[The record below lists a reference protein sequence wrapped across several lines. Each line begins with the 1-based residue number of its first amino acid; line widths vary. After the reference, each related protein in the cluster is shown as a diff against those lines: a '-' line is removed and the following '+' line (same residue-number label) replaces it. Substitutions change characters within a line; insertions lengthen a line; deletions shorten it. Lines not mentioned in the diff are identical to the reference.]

1 MKTVF
6 EFEEQDPQH
15 AFEGHQHHNSE
26 RKNLFKL
33 FTAAFSFFVA
43 GVNDGSLGAL
53 IPHVIRDYK
62 ITTAVVSAVYA
73 ANFVGWLAAALSCTP
88 LRVWIGKRSSDA
100 TSSRGWVMLLGC
112 GLQVLGNGVRCGARG
127 RNGNGIGFA
136 GFVVSFGLTSWGQG
150 LLDTEANGYVASLK
164 TGGGEGGEQK
174 EKLNRWLGGIHAAYM
189 AGCLVAP
196 FAASGIAE
204 VGKTKWYLF
213 YFVPL
218 GLGIVNLVMV
228 AVAFWEDIA
237 GVRFGFSARRGLA
250 QEARIGSGG
259 ADAATQ
265 EDKKSASALLKETLT
280 TPSVWLLSLFFF
292 FYLGTAVTAGGWVVE
307 YLVDV
312 RNGQLPQMGYVP
324 AGFSGGCLLGRLFL
338 PEITHRWGERRMI
351 FIYCI
356 LALGFQLLFWL

>member
-1 MKTVF
+1 MRNTF
-6 EFEEQDPQH
+6 DFEEQDPQH
-15 AFEGHQHHNSE
+15 AIDDHQHENSD
-26 RKNLFKL
+26 RKTLLKL

-53 IPHVIRDYK
+53 IPHVIRDYE

-73 ANFVGWLAAALSCTP
+73 ANFAGWLIAALSCTP
-88 LRVWIGKRSSDA
+88 LRMWIGTRSSSS
-100 TSSRGWVMLLGC
+100 SSRGWVMLLGC
-112 GLQVLGNGVRCGARG
+112 GLQVLGNGIRCAARG
-127 RNGNGIGFA
+127 KGNQGIGFA

-150 LLDTEANGYVASLK
+150 LQDTEANEYVASLK
-164 TGGGEGGEQK
+164 IGGGGGGGGEK

-204 VGKTKWYLF
+204 VGEGKWYLF

-218 GLGIVNLVMV
+218 GLGILNLGMV
-228 AVAFWEDIA
+228 AVAFLD
-237 GVRFGFSARRGLA
+237 GVRGSKRGGQAQGTRRTA
-250 QEARIGSGG
+250 SGG
-259 ADAATQ
+259 AEVGIQ
-265 EDKKSASALLKETLT
+265 EDKKSATALLRETLT

-292 FYLGTAVTAGGWVVE
+292 FYLGTSVTAGGWVVE

-312 RNGQLPQMGYVP
+312 RDGQLPQMGYVP
-324 AGFSGGCLLGRLFL
+324 AGFSGGCLLGRLLL
-338 PEITHRWGERRMI
+338 PEVTYRWGERRMI
-351 FIYCI
+351 FIYCV